1 MQINKFDFVVWVATF
16 LAVLVLDLPTGLA
29 VGIGWNLLTMCAQSF
44 VVRGYNLSSANQS
57 DLFVASNA
65 YTKVSEIAGIKIFR
79 YEADIFFANVAN
91 FKKQLF
97 AQTVNPQRLQLL
109 KEKLAAA
116 KAGGQG
122 QGESQGQL
130 SNSNNQSTTDIVL
143 TSRLKT
149 SSFRELPA
157 VTTRGL
163 VNSGFSNITEED
175 ECTASA
181 DSNNDIIAT
190 TSSGNNNR
198 RAAPVTDNQ
207 SRQPDV
213 TMLNGRKTS
222 LASLSNAM
230 PSLSDGKRVSIDLK
244 HVTIIKL
251 NDHSEVEHEG
261 EDTLTSLPPP
271 SATSSSS
278 ASAATNTVSG
288 SDWTRSKRK
297 GSAAAAFDAFY
308 RPPDLDNISIDED
321 DGDLDEDV
329 ADIRSHI
336 GSSSLPTGQTRRVSV
351 QMLEVSA

>member
-1 MQINKFDFVVWVATF
+1 VQINKFDFVVWVATF

-44 VVRGYNLSSANQS
+44 VVRGYNLSSANHS

-109 KEKLAAA
+109 REKAAA

-122 QGESQGQL
+122 EGESQGQL
-130 SNSNNQSTTDIVL
+130 SNSNNQSTSDIVL
-143 TSRLKT
+143 TSRLRT
-149 SSFRELPA
+149 SSFRELSA
-157 VTTRGL
+157 ITTRGL
-163 VNSGFSNITEED
+163 VNSGFSNISEED
-175 ECTASA
+175 EFSASA

-190 TSSGNNNR
+190 TSSRNNNR
-198 RAAPVTDNQ
+198 RATSATDNQ
-207 SRQPDV
+207 FRPPDV
-213 TMLNGRKTS
+213 TMLNGRKTPP
-222 LASLSNAM
+222 ASLSNAM

-261 EDTLTSLPPP
+261 EDTLASLPSP

-278 ASAATNTVSG
+278 ASVAANAVSG
-288 SDWTRSKRK
+288 SDGTRPKRK
-297 GSAAAAFDAFY
+297 DSAAAAFDAFY

-329 ADIRSHI
+329 ADIRSHV
-336 GSSSLPTGQTRRVSV
+336 GSNSLQTGRTRRVSV
-351 QMLEVSA
+351 QMLEV